1 MWFKRMTLEEWF
13 DDHQYQIDHDIG
25 ESAVKFLT
33 VGDLGVDLQQ
43 VQLRYG
49 YHLGRPDLRA
59 CIAEQYPGFSGEDI
73 IVTTGASEAI
83 FSIVATAVQPG
94 AHVIVEHPNYPSLYT
109 VPRGLG
115 CDVTLFSLSFENAF
129 RPDLSKLRDMITPKT
144 KLMSFT
150 HPNNPTGSMVSE
162 EQLQALVDLA
172 DELDVLLLFDE
183 TYREMDFAHSLPPAA
198 TLSDRVISIS
208 TMSKC
213 YGLPGI
219 RVGWIATKN
228 RSVLDSVLTVRE
240 HVSITNNAVGEEI
253 ALRVLQQKEAFLQR
267 ARAHIEKNRRIVS
280 DWMEDQEDFEWV
292 YPEAGVVSLPR
303 IKSHVQVDPEELY
316 RLLAVKYRTF
326 TVPGRCF
333 EMENRYFRLGF
344 GATHE
349 EIEAGLHCVSS
360 ALSELT

>member
-115 CDVTLFSLSFENAF
+115 CDETAVFGRRA
-129 RPDLSKLRDMITPKT
+129 SKER
-144 KLMSFT
+144 
-150 HPNNPTGSMVSE
+150 
-162 EQLQALVDLA
+162 
-172 DELDVLLLFDE
+172 
-183 TYREMDFAHSLPPAA
+183 
-198 TLSDRVISIS
+198 
-208 TMSKC
+208 
-213 YGLPGI
+213 
-219 RVGWIATKN
+219 
-228 RSVLDSVLTVRE
+228 
-240 HVSITNNAVGEEI
+240 
-253 ALRVLQQKEAFLQR
+253 R
-267 ARAHIEKNRRIVS
+267 AE
-280 DWMEDQEDFEWV
+280 
-292 YPEAGVVSLPR
+292 PCG
-303 IKSHVQVDPEELY
+303 
-316 RLLAVKYRTF
+316 
-326 TVPGRCF
+326 G
-333 EMENRYFRLGF
+333 
-344 GATHE
+344 HE
-349 EIEAGLHCVSS
+349 P
-360 ALSELT
+360 